1 MSTAMNKNDE
11 IPVSE
16 FVPADR
22 SKIDMEQ
29 IVRPSVSYWQG
40 VWRKFR
46 EDRLGQFCVI
56 LILAVILMAIFAPML
71 SPYRYDKTSL
81 LESNLSPSAQH
92 WFGTDSVGRDIW
104 TRVWVGARVSLAV
117 GFIGAIIPFALG
129 MAIGSISG
137 WCGGWVDMIIMRI
150 IDVGLCIPS
159 MIYLILVIVYF
170 GGRPRPAVQ
179 EQGIHAGCRNAG
191 GFIQP
196 DHLPAYSSECARQ
209 HDRLSD
215 QFRSGRDVHRSK
227 SCVHR
232 PRHCPA
238 DDFARPAR
246 CRRRKSVPDSFLPVH
261 SAFLCSGPDH
271 LRILHARQLPA
282 R

>member
-129 MAIGSISG
+129 MAIGSEDG
-137 WCGGWVDMIIMRI
+137 WI
-150 IDVGLCIPS
+150 
-159 MIYLILVIVYF
+159 
-170 GGRPRPAVQ
+170 
-179 EQGIHAGCRNAG
+179 
-191 GFIQP
+191 
-196 DHLPAYSSECARQ
+196 
-209 HDRLSD
+209 
-215 QFRSGRDVHRSK
+215 
-227 SCVHR
+227 
-232 PRHCPA
+232 
-238 DDFARPAR
+238 
-246 CRRRKSVPDSFLPVH
+246 
-261 SAFLCSGPDH
+261 
-271 LRILHARQLPA
+271 
-282 R
+282 